1 MTIAS
6 LTFLFRRSRTALAV
20 AAAVSALL
28 AATATAM
35 PAAVVPPPITAT
47 HFA

>member
-6 LTFLFRRSRTALAV
+6 LAFLFRRSRTALAV

-28 AATATAM
+28 AATAM